1 MDRMFKRTTAAAW
14 LAALGVLVCAPAI
27 ALADEPLPIDHELD
41 KYWNVEQAVPSLE
54 NPLYERK
61 GGFEG
66 SVHAGIVPN
75 DSFYLPK
82 PVGLRLAYF
91 LTDSLSV
98 EAGYS
103 YLLGAESDLQKFL
116 VCAANTQKGC
126 VNLTDG
132 VRKSPQ
138 LQMLSSL
145 DLAFAPVHGKF
156 GIFTSKLSSFDLG
169 ISAGVGMIG
178 VKTDASADGQ
188 GTPALGYKAAGH
200 WGAGFRFYLT
210 RWLNIRTDYKQFLY
224 WPESGKTFLSPIE
237 FTLGVAF
244 LTK

>member
-1 MDRMFKRTTAAAW
+1 MFKRSAAVL
-14 LAALGVLVCAPAI
+14 LAVGL
-27 ALADEPLPIDHELD
+27 LASASAFAEETLPIDRELD
-41 KYWNVEQAVPSLE
+41 KYWNVEQAVPALE
-54 NPLYERK
+54 NPLFERK

-66 SVHAGIVPN
+66 SVHGGIVPN

-82 PVGLRLAYF
+82 PIGLRLAYF
-91 LTDSLSV
+91 LTDSVSI

-103 YLLGAESDLQKFL
+103 YLMNADSDLQYFL
-116 VCAANTQKGC
+116 THAAKTQKGW

-138 LQMLSSL
+138 MTMLSSL
-145 DLAFAPVHGKF
+145 DVSFAPVHGKF
-156 GIFTSKLSSFDLG
+156 GIFTSKISSFDLG

-178 VKTDASADGQ
+178 VKTDASVDGQ
-188 GTPALGYKAAGH
+188 GTPAQQYKAAGH

-224 WPESGKTFLSPIE
+224 WPESGKSFLSPIE